1 MKKIFLLCLT
11 LITVSLWAQ
20 SRRFVYEVAMNPD
33 SIQLVP
39 MVKERTLLQIEK
51 DKSYFLSENKLRR
64 DSLLSTLTPELKS
77 ENRKDKN
84 KAQTWPVAHT
94 NYNYIIEKDYNPEK
108 IVFAENIGPQASAYT
123 EDRPMKWTLTEDTDN
138 ISGYKVFKATCNFG
152 GRKWIAWY
160 TKDIQISD
168 GPYKF
173 RGLPGLIIKA
183 QDDKGDYI
191 YTLLTEEKI
200 NNSFPLSIK
209 EDTKM
214 LSRLDFER
222 QQIIFESKPQDEKQK
237 LFADSGFSGKRGGN
251 FHSGG
256 GGRGSGGGMKGFGGG
271 GQGRMRGMQESA
283 PNGEVS
289 QDSGTMSSYEKNF
302 NAFKHKNPTA
312 QNPIEIGL

>member
-11 LITVSLWAQ
+11 FITVSLWAQ
-20 SRRFVYEVAMNPD
+20 FRRFVYEVAMNPD
-33 SIQLVP
+33 STQLVP
-39 MVKERTLLQIEK
+39 MIKEQTLLQIQK

-64 DSLLSTLTPELKS
+64 DSLFSTLAPELKS

-84 KAQTWPVAHT
+84 KAQPWPVAHT

-173 RGLPGLIIKA
+173 RGLPGLIVKV

-191 YTLLTEEKI
+191 YTLLAEEKM
-200 NNSFPLSIK
+200 NNSFPLNIK

-237 LFADSGFSGKRGGN
+237 LFADSRFSGKRGGN
-251 FHSGG
+251 FRGN
-256 GGRGSGGGMKGFGGG
+256 GGRGGG
-271 GQGRMRGMQESA
+271 GQGRIRGMQEGS
-283 PNGEVS
+283 PNGEMP
-289 QDSGTMSSYEKNF
+289 QYSGAMSSYEKNF

>member
-1 MKKIFLLCLT
+1 MKKIFLLCLA

-33 SIQLVP
+33 STQLVP
-39 MVKERTLLQIEK
+39 MIKERTILQVEK
-51 DKSYFLSENKLRR
+51 DRSYFLSENKLRR
-64 DSLLSTLTPELKS
+64 DSLLSTLIPELKS
-77 ENRKDKN
+77 ENRKDKS
-84 KAQTWPVAHT
+84 KAQAWPIAHT

-123 EDRPMKWTLTEDTDN
+123 EDRPMKWIMAEDTDN
-138 ISGYKVFKATCNFG
+138 LSGYKVFKATCNFG
-152 GRKWIAWY
+152 GRKWMAWY

-173 RGLPGLIIKA
+173 WGLPGLIIKI

-191 YTLLTEEKI
+191 YTLLSEEKT

-251 FHSGG
+251 FRGSRGG
-256 GGRGSGGGMKGFGGG
+256 GGMNGGMKGFGG
-271 GQGRMRGMQESA
+271 GQGRMRGMQESS
-283 PNGEVS
+283 PNGETS

-302 NAFKHKNPTA
+302 NAFKHKNPTT